1 MKNRRDYPNQEIR
14 GEEKS
19 TLSGEGFIQDSLFEK
34 IPFGE
39 NPGMGFLKTEA
50 SAAIR
55 NAQWEKARIP
65 KQWKWWKK
73 KLVTLNSSGALQARL
88 NDCDS
93 TSATEVRKQQ
103 TKHRS
108 WKPLWNRH
116 WWLCM
121 SRWANSTQ
129 IRDPELS
136 EVGVR
141 FNRAKIFYRSDS
153 TRSMES
159 MKTSIVTSWWSF
171 ECWMLLK
178 SSVKF

>member
-1 MKNRRDYPNQEIR
+1 MKVV
-14 GEEKS
+14 
-19 TLSGEGFIQDSLFEK
+19 
-34 IPFGE
+34 
-39 NPGMGFLKTEA
+39 KT
-50 SAAIR
+50 
-55 NAQWEKARIP
+55 
-65 KQWKWWKK
+65 

-129 IRDPELS
+129 ICDPELS

-178 SSVKF
+178 SSVKFKKKIGQRIVNKVQNLLKSTKEHKTMLRARKNRKLREINIKA

>member
-1 MKNRRDYPNQEIR
+1 MKVV
-14 GEEKS
+14 
-19 TLSGEGFIQDSLFEK
+19 
-34 IPFGE
+34 
-39 NPGMGFLKTEA
+39 KTKTK
-50 SAAIR
+50 
-55 NAQWEKARIP
+55 N
-65 KQWKWWKK
+65 
-73 KLVTLNSSGALQARL
+73 VTLNSSGALQARL
-88 NDCDS
+88 NECDS

-141 FNRAKIFYRSDS
+141 VNRAKIFYRSDS

-159 MKTSIVTSWWSF
+159 MKTSIVTSCLSF

-178 SSVKF
+178 SSVKFADKIGQRIVNKVQKLLKSMKEHKTMIRARKIGN